1 MKVFISYACEDRELA
16 KRLSRWL
23 EGAGFDVWL
32 DESNILPGDNWAEKV
47 SQALKESQAMVVL
60 VSPTAMDSKW
70 VRHEIEFALG
80 AKEYSG
86 RLVPVFVGPRDKI
99 PEDRLPWILR
109 RLKGIELTNQAEEE
123 SLREIAEVL
132 SGSN

>member
-1 MKVFISYACEDRELA
+1 MQVFISYACEDRELA
-16 KRLSRWL
+16 KRLGQWL
-23 EGAGFDVWL
+23 ERAGFAVWL

-47 SQALKESQAMVVL
+47 SQVLKESQAMVVL
-60 VSPTAMDSKW
+60 VSPAAMDSKW

-109 RLKGIELTNQAEEE
+109 RLRGIELTNQAEEE
-123 SLREIAEVL
+123 SFRGIAEVL
-132 SGSN
+132 AGSN

>member
-60 VSPTAMDSKW
+60 VSPAAMDSKW

-109 RLKGIELTNQAEEE
+109 RLKGIELTDRAEEE

-132 SGSN
+132 SASN

>member
-1 MKVFISYACEDRELA
+1 MKVFISYACEDSEIAR
-16 KRLSRWL
+16 KLSRWL

-60 VSPTAMDSKW
+60 ISPAAMDSKW

-80 AKEYSG
+80 TKEYSG
-86 RLVPVFVGPRDKI
+86 RLVPVFVGSRDRI
-99 PEDRLPWILR
+99 PDDMLPWILR
-109 RLKGIELTNQAEEE
+109 RLHGIELTDQAEEE
-123 SLREIAEVL
+123 SFQEIADVL
-132 SGSN
+132 SSSN

>member
-1 MKVFISYACEDRELA
+1 MQVFISYACEDRELA
-16 KRLSRWL
+16 KRLSQRL
-23 EGAGFDVWL
+23 ENAGFEVWL

-47 SQALKESQAMVVL
+47 SQALKQSEAMVVL
-60 VSPTAMDSKW
+60 ISPAAMESKW
-70 VRHEIEFALG
+70 VRHEIEYALG

-109 RLKGIELTNQAEEE
+109 RLRGIELKGEAEEE

>member
-1 MKVFISYACEDRELA
+1 MQVFISYACEDSELA

-23 EGAGFDVWL
+23 EVAGFDVWL

-60 VSPTAMDSKW
+60 VSPAAMDSKW

-80 AKEYSG
+80 AKEYRG

-109 RLKGIELTNQAEEE
+109 RLKGIELTGQAEEE
-123 SLREIAEVL
+123 SLRKVAEVL
-132 SGSN
+132 STSN

>member
-1 MKVFISYACEDRELA
+1 MQVFISYACEDGELA
-16 KRLSRWL
+16 RRLSRSL
-23 EGAGFDVWL
+23 QDAGFDVWL
-32 DESNILPGDNWAEKV
+32 DENNILPGDNWAEKV

-60 VSPTAMDSKW
+60 VSPAAMDSKW

-99 PEDRLPWILR
+99 PKDKLPWSLR
-109 RLKGIELTNQAEEE
+109 RLRGIELTDQTEEE

>member
-1 MKVFISYACEDRELA
+1 MQVFISYACEDSELA

-60 VSPTAMDSKW
+60 VSPAAMDSKW

-86 RLVPVFVGPRDKI
+86 RLVPVFVGPRESI

-109 RLKGIELTNQAEEE
+109 RLKGIELTDQTEEK
-123 SLREIAEVL
+123 SLRQIAEVL
-132 SGSN
+132 STSN